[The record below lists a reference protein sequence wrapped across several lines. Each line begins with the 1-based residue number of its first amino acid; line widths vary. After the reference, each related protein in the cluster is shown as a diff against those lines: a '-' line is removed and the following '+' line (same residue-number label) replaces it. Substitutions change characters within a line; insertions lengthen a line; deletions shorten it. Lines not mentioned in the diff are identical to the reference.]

1 MALSTELANLP
12 APAVIAE
19 LSFEASRTEF
29 IARLKAAF
37 DAVGIDYDVDLLAT
51 DPGVILMEVAA
62 YIDVNLRQRINEA
75 IRANLLA
82 FAYGGD
88 LDHLAQFY
96 DVSRQMGE
104 GDERLR
110 ERVVLAIRGR
120 STGGTEPRYQ
130 AIAMAADVR
139 IADVSVYTVGRDPT
153 VRVAI
158 FSSDNNGVA
167 SQSLV
172 DKVSAALNDPAV
184 RMVNDLIVVAPA
196 VRQVVNISAQVWLLP
211 QAPIST
217 VSVIE
222 AALRSAW
229 ADQIVMGRD
238 VTRSWVVSRLMLGDV
253 QRVEIDSPASDIAVP
268 ADQAA
273 ALGAVNLTVA
283 GRDF

>member
-1 MALSTELANLP
+1 
-12 APAVIAE
+12 
-19 LSFEASRTEF
+19 TEF